1 MTLSIYT
8 DGSSLGNPGRG
19 GWAYLIVND
28 KDVIIDEDSGHF
40 NNVTNGRMEV
50 FAFARGLVE
59 GLSNP
64 SATAINIYSDSQYV
78 VNSVEKGWAENWVKT
93 QQSSRPN
100 FDLWKNIVTW
110 LDYAR
115 KRNITLK
122 VHWVK
127 GHATNQYN
135 NRVDELARKRASE
148 L

>member
-1 MTLSIYT
+1 MTLNIYT

-28 KDVIIDEDSGHF
+28 KDQIISEDSGHY

-50 FAFARGLVE
+50 LAFARGLVE

-64 SATAINIYSDSQYV
+64 SATNLNIYSDSQYV
-78 VNSVEKGWAENWVKT
+78 VNSVEKGWAENWIKT
-93 QQSSRPN
+93 NQSSRAN

-110 LDYAR
+110 LDYAK
-115 KRNITLK
+115 KRNVSLK